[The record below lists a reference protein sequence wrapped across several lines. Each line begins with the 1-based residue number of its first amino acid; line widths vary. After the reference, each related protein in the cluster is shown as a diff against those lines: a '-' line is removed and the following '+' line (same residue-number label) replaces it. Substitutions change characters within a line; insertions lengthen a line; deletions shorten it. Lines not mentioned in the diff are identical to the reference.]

1 MVTSKLTHSTNYVE
15 LEGTSQDVKPE
26 EDIAVNS
33 KFHELDTND
42 VYYWDGSDWLK
53 VGGE

>member
-1 MVTSKLTHSTNYVE
+1 MITSKLTHSTNYVE
-15 LEGTSQDVKPE
+15 LEGLSTDEKPE
-26 EDIAVNS
+26 ENIAVNS